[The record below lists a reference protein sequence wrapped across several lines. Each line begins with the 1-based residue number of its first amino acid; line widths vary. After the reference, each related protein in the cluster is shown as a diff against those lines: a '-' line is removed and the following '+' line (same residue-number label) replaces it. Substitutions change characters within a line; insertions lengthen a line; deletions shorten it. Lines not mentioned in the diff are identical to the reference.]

1 MIRVSVA
8 LLTSS
13 QAGGQ
18 HSSLARFKVSG
29 SNYFVNEDFC
39 DTLLHTR
46 ASASCPVH
54 VRSVADWQ
62 ALIRLVSDVTL
73 LTGSPAALCAWQDAC
88 TLHHGEQ
95 SERVLGHACSL
106 VIMACRSR
114 RVLSS

>member
-1 MIRVSVA
+1 MSVA

-29 SNYFVNEDFC
+29 SNCFVSENFC
-39 DTLLHTR
+39 HTR
-46 ASASCPVH
+46 ASTSCTVH
-54 VRSVADWQ
+54 VHSVADWQ
-62 ALIRLVSDVTL
+62 AFIRLVAALVSDVTL
-73 LTGSPAALCAWQDAC
+73 LTGSPAALYVWQDAC
-88 TLHHGEQ
+88 ILHHGEQ
-95 SERVLGHACSL
+95 SERVLGHAYSL

>member
-29 SNYFVNEDFC
+29 SNCFVSENFC
-39 DTLLHTR
+39 HTR
-46 ASASCPVH
+46 ASTSCTVH

-73 LTGSPAALCAWQDAC
+73 LTGSPAALYVWQDAC
-88 TLHHGEQ
+88 ILHHGEQ
-95 SERVLGHACSL
+95 SERVLGHAYSL

>member
-1 MIRVSVA
+1 MSVA

-29 SNYFVNEDFC
+29 SNCFVSENFC

-46 ASASCPVH
+46 ASTSCTVH

-62 ALIRLVSDVTL
+62 ALFRLVSDVTL
-73 LTGSPAALCAWQDAC
+73 LTGSPAALYVWQDAC
-88 TLHHGEQ
+88 ILHHCEQ
-95 SERVLGHACSL
+95 SERVLGHAYSV
-106 VIMACRSR
+106 VIMASRSR
-114 RVLSS
+114 RVWSS

>member
-29 SNYFVNEDFC
+29 SNCFVSENFC
-39 DTLLHTR
+39 HTR
-46 ASASCPVH
+46 ASTSCTVH

-62 ALIRLVSDVTL
+62 ALFRLVSDVTL
-73 LTGSPAALCAWQDAC
+73 LTGSPAALYAWQDAWQDAC
-88 TLHHGEQ
+88 ILHHCEQ
-95 SERVLGHACSL
+95 SERVLGHAYSV
-106 VIMACRSR
+106 VIMASRSR

>member
-29 SNYFVNEDFC
+29 SNCFVSENLC
-39 DTLLHTR
+39 HTR
-46 ASASCPVH
+46 ASTSCTVH

-62 ALIRLVSDVTL
+62 ALIRLVSDVGKRMTRARHPQSAAAQEPTPHHTL
-73 LTGSPAALCAWQDAC
+73 LLSTPLDVQVFD
-88 TLHHGEQ
+88 
-95 SERVLGHACSL
+95 L
-106 VIMACRSR
+106 VSQM
-114 RVLSS
+114 